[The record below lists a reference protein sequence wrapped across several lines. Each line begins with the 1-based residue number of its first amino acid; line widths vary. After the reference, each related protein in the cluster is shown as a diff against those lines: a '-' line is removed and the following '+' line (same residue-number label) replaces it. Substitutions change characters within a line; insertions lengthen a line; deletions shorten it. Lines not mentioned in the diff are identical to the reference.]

1 MKITTQQIFDK
12 SIIDSLNLDYLSDI
26 GYQII
31 IGEDLYPY
39 TNHYIERGDEKIFQT
54 IYPVEL
60 LVKVT
65 KLIPTSEGRLS
76 SFDIQ
81 VGDERHR
88 QETLELSVNNG

>member
-26 GYQII
+26 G
-31 IGEDLYPY
+31 EDLYPY
-39 TNHYIERGDEKIFQT
+39 TNHYIERGNEKIFQT

-65 KLIPTSEGRLS
+65 QLILISEIRLS

-88 QETLELSVNNG
+88 QETLELSVDNG